1 MGIPA
6 AELAAL
12 QTAAAT
18 TLDQTA
24 TIQRNQPTSFNLGQP
39 VENWQ
44 NLAGGVNVA
53 ARLAAASHALI
64 QQYDSLVGAQQ
75 AWVVSF
81 KAAQDVQERDRV
93 VIAGMTLSV
102 QVPLNPSRSYKLLHR
117 VLATQ
122 IG

>member
-12 QTAAAT
+12 QAAVIT

-24 TIQRNQPTSFNLGQP
+24 TIQRNNTTTSNLGQP

-44 NLAGGVNVA
+44 NLAGGTNVA
-53 ARLAAASHALI
+53 ARLASASQSLI

-75 AWVVSF
+75 AWIVSF
-81 KAAQDVQERDRV
+81 KASQDVQERDRV
-93 VIAGMTLSV
+93 VISGMTLSV
-102 QVPLNPSRSYKLLHR
+102 QVSLNPSRSYKVLHR